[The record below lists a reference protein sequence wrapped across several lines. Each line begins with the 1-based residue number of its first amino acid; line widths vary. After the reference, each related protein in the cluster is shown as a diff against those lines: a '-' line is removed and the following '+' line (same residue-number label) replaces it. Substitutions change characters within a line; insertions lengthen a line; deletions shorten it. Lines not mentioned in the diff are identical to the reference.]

1 MKLIETIKE
10 IWEYVMIRGEELSWQ
25 HSPARMELAVTR
37 ISRLKAYTSQPYGGT
52 LENPYADLY
61 EDK

>member
-10 IWEYVMIRGEELSWQ
+10 IWEFILIRGEELSWQ

-37 ISRLKAYTSQPYGGT
+37 IHKLRAFTSQPFGGT
-52 LENPYADLY
+52 LKNPYADIY

>member
-10 IWEYVMIRGEELSWQ
+10 IWEYFLTRGEELSWQ

-37 ISRLKAYTSQPYGGT
+37 IHKLRAYTSQPYGGT
-52 LENPYADLY
+52 LQNPYADLY
-61 EDK
+61 EE